1 MVPFCLV
8 NDYFFHCRS
17 RLVYSSV
24 ASLTRKMYAMAS
36 SDAKFVIFVMLH
48 YCGVCMLICEFMVI
62 EPETFE
68 MNKKKAQCVPNAEI
82 WHLIENS
89 SPNMIIKNS
98 KRAREQ
104 QNMSRIETCVCVC
117 AVPVF
122 VKGGKQHALS
132 LCAGFT
138 LVSHSYFTPRTKF
151 IYVMYIEIGFL
162 LC

>member
-68 MNKKKAQCVPNAEI
+68 MNKKK
-82 WHLIENS
+82 
-89 SPNMIIKNS
+89 SP
-98 KRAREQ
+98 
-104 QNMSRIETCVCVC
+104 VC
-117 AVPVF
+117 AQRRNMAF
-122 VKGGKQHALS
+122 N
-132 LCAGFT
+132 
-138 LVSHSYFTPRTKF
+138 RKF
-151 IYVMYIEIGFL
+151 ITKHDNKKFKAR
-162 LC
+162 